1 MERGKPD
8 DEGQPVGDRNDVVI
22 ERLRQ
27 LASDV
32 RQIALRLAQQQAEM
46 IERVDVLQREVEA
59 LGRQTQ

>member
-8 DEGQPVGDRNDVVI
+8 DEGQSVGDRNDVVI